1 MENKFLLR
9 HKDLI
14 AVLLLYFILSVFL
27 LSFYRYV
34 ITADGISYIGVAKNY
49 LTLNWFDAINGY
61 WGPLFSWLL
70 IPFLLFNKTA
80 VYALYSAKILSL
92 IVGFFTII
100 GVERLSRKLGL
111 ERIFRVAL
119 LFSMIP
125 IVLSFALTFV
135 TPDLLVTCLLVFY
148 LAVIFDP
155 KYSDKLLNGI
165 FCGVIGAA
173 AYLSKSYA
181 LPFFV
186 VHFIFFNLIY
196 YFKSTSKDKKK
207 NVSKNFILGI
217 SIFLV
222 ISGVWIGEISDK
234 YGELTIGT
242 SGEYNQALIGPE
254 SQGHPMY
261 YQGLLKP
268 SNKNA
273 ISVWEDP
280 SNLKMEKWS
289 PFRSIAYFK
298 HQLIIMGG
306 NVVSTINYLEYFSL
320 LSILIILFSLFF
332 IFKSSFK
339 DSRDKLVYMLVTLML
354 YCGGYILILV
364 EMRYLYLAAILLFL
378 MALYMINIS
387 CKQKIINIKMR
398 NILLILLIF
407 SFIIMPVI
415 DLIQTVNMGEGTPD
429 LSQTL
434 KSDYGIQGN
443 IASDDEWEET
453 LHISYYLNAKYYGI
467 TKNATNSNDLQSE
480 LKNNNINYYFVWD
493 GQNNNLDLKDYRE
506 ITHGNIQGLRIYS
519 RT

>member
-1 MENKFLLR
+1 MENKFLMH

-14 AVLLLYFILSVFL
+14 LILALYSILSVLLLNS
-27 LSFYRYV
+27 YRYV
-34 ITADGISYIGVAKNY
+34 ITADGISYIGVARNY
-49 LTLNWFDAINGY
+49 LTLNWSDAINGY
-61 WGPLFSWLL
+61 WAPLFSWLL

-80 VYALYSAKILSL
+80 LYALLSAKILSL

-100 GVERLSRKLGL
+100 GVERLSRKMGI
-111 ERIFRVAL
+111 ERVFRVVL

-148 LAVIFDP
+148 LVIIFDS
-155 KYSDKLLNGI
+155 KYSNKLSNGI

-173 AYLSKSYA
+173 AYLAKAYA

-186 VHFIFFNLIY
+186 VHFVFFNLVY
-196 YFKSTSKDKKK
+196 YSKSSSKDKKR
-207 NVSKNFILGI
+207 NISKNFLLGI
-217 SIFLV
+217 SVFLV
-222 ISGVWIGEISDK
+222 ISGVWIGAISDK

-280 SNLKMEKWS
+280 SNLQMKKWS
-289 PFRSIAYFK
+289 PFKSIGYFK
-298 HQLIIMGG
+298 HQIFIMGE
-306 NVVSTINYLEYFSL
+306 NVVSTIDYLEYFSL
-320 LSILIILFSLFF
+320 LSLLIILFSLFF
-332 IFKSSFK
+332 IFKPSFK
-339 DSRDKLVYMLVTLML
+339 DSRDKLMYLLITVIL
-354 YCGGYILILV
+354 YCGGYTLILV
-364 EMRYLYLAAILLFL
+364 EMRYLYLICILLFL
-378 MALYMINIS
+378 MAFYMLNIS
-387 CKQKIINIKMR
+387 FKQKIINIKMR
-398 NILLILLIF
+398 NVL
-407 SFIIMPVI
+407 
-415 DLIQTVNMGEGTPD
+415 LIQTVNMGEGTHN

-434 KSDYGIQGN
+434 KVDYGVHGN
-443 IASDDEWEET
+443 IASDDEWEKT

-467 TKNATNSNDLQSE
+467 TKNATNSNDLQRE
-480 LKNNNINYYFVWD
+480 LENNNINYYLVWD
-493 GQNNNLDLKDYRE
+493 NQNNNLDLEDYRE

>member
-14 AVLLLYFILSVFL
+14 LVLVLYSILSVLLLN
-27 LSFYRYV
+27 FYRYV
-34 ITADGISYIGVAKNY
+34 ITADGISYIGIARNY
-49 LTLNWFDAINGY
+49 LTLNLSDTINGY
-61 WGPLFSWLL
+61 WAPLFSWLL

-80 VYALYSAKILSL
+80 VYALFSAKILSL

-100 GVERLSRKLGL
+100 GVERLSRKIGI
-111 ERIFRVAL
+111 EKVFRVAL

-135 TPDLLVTCLLVFY
+135 TPDLLIACLLVFY

-155 KYSDKLLNGI
+155 KYSDKLSNGV

-186 VHFIFFNLIY
+186 VHFVFFNLIY
-196 YFKSTSKDKKK
+196 YSKSSSRDKKK
-207 NVSKNFILGI
+207 NILKNFILGI
-217 SIFLV
+217 SIFLL
-222 ISGVWIGEISDK
+222 ISGVWIGAISDK

-289 PFRSIAYFK
+289 PFKSMSYFK
-298 HQLIIMGG
+298 HQITIMGE
-306 NVVSTINYLEYFSL
+306 NVVSTISYLEYFSL
-320 LSILIILFSLFF
+320 LSLLIILFSLFF

-339 DSRDKLVYMLVTLML
+339 DSRDKLMYLLITLIL
-354 YCGGYILILV
+354 YCGGYALILV
-364 EMRYLYLAAILLFL
+364 EMRYLYLICILLFL
-378 MALYMINIS
+378 MAFYMLNIS

-398 NILLILLIF
+398 NVLLILLIF

-415 DLIQTVNMGEGTPD
+415 NLIQSVNMSKGFYD
-429 LSQTL
+429 LSQNL
-434 KSDYGIQGN
+434 GENYGVHGN
-443 IASDDEWEET
+443 IASNDEWEET
-453 LHISYYLNAKYYGI
+453 IYVSYYLNAQYYGMP
-467 TKNATNSNDLQSE
+467 KNITNSNGLQNE
-480 LKNNNINYYFVWD
+480 LENSNINYYFVWD
-493 GQNNNLDLKDYRE
+493 GQDNLNLKDYKE
-506 ITHGNIQGLRIYS
+506 ITYGNIQRLKIYS
-519 RT
+519 RI